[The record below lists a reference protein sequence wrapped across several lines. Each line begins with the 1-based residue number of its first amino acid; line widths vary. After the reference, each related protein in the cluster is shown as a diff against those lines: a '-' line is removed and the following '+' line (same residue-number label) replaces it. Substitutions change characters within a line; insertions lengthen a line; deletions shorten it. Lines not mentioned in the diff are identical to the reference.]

1 MNLLDCSKDCI
12 PPMISCTK
20 DSIGDFGATFKCVA
34 DFIACGIGGC
44 LKGGGG
50 GGGGGV
56 GPMPPMPPMNDE
68 PVNDETVEKL
78 AKALEPVTSL
88 VKTKLTS
95 ENTAYGLFTDVLDAC
110 KAGLGA
116 CLKSAHGNIFHFA
129 ACTGQFGVC
138 SAMNLLDCSKDCIP
152 PMIGCTKNSM
162 GDFGA
167 TFKCVAD
174 FIACGLGGCLKG
186 GGGGGGGGPMPPMPP
201 VNDEPNADK
210 LIKGLQPVTSLI
222 PSAPAA
228 YGIFT
233 DVLDACK
240 AGLGSCLR
248 EAHGDLIRLGL
259 CAGQF
264 GVCSAMNL
272 LDCSKDCIPPMI
284 SCTKDSIGDFGATFK
299 CVADFIACGI
309 GGCLKGG
316 GGGGGGGP
324 MPPMPPMNDEP
335 VYADKLIKGLK
346 PLTTHGIMDYGY
358 GLFTDV
364 LDACKAGLGS
374 CLASAH
380 GDLIRIGLCAGQFG
394 VCSAMNL
401 LDCSKDCIPPMIS
414 CTKNNMGDFGG
425 TFKCVAD
432 FIACGI
438 GGCLK
443 GGGGGGGAGPM
454 PPMPPM
460 NDEPVD
466 ADKLIKALQPVTALV
481 PSAPAAYGLF
491 TDVLDACNAGLGSC
505 LSTTHGDLLRLG
517 LCAGQFGVCSAMN
530 ILDCSKDCIPPM
542 ISCTK
547 NNMGDFGGT
556 FKCVADF
563 IACGIGGCLKGGGGG
578 GGGGFLPP
586 GPM

>member
-1 MNLLDCSKDCI
+1 MDDI
-12 PPMISCTK
+12 TK
-20 DSIGDFGATFKCVA
+20 C
-34 DFIACGIGGC
+34 
-44 LKGGGG
+44 
-50 GGGGGV
+50 
-56 GPMPPMPPMNDE
+56 
-68 PVNDETVEKL
+68 
-78 AKALEPVTSL
+78 LEPVVNCCSKGEDNAAGSDETIERIIKAVAPATS
-88 VKTKLTS
+88 KGGMT
-95 ENTAYGLFTDVLDAC
+95 YGL
-110 KAGLGA
+110 
-116 CLKSAHGNIFHFA
+116 
-129 ACTGQFGVC
+129 
-138 SAMNLLDCSKDCIP
+138 
-152 PMIGCTKNSM
+152 
-162 GDFGA
+162 
-167 TFKCVAD
+167 
-174 FIACGLGGCLKG
+174 
-186 GGGGGGGGPMPPMPP
+186 
-201 VNDEPNADK
+201 
-210 LIKGLQPVTSLI
+210 
-222 PSAPAA
+222 
-228 YGIFT
+228 FT

-248 EAHGDLIRLGL
+248 SAHGDLVRLGL

-284 SCTKDSIGDFGATFK
+284 SCTKDSIGDFGANFK

-316 GGGGGGGP
+316 GGGGGG
-324 MPPMPPMNDEP
+324 
-335 VYADKLIKGLK
+335 
-346 PLTTHGIMDYGY
+346 
-358 GLFTDV
+358 
-364 LDACKAGLGS
+364 
-374 CLASAH
+374 
-380 GDLIRIGLCAGQFG
+380 
-394 VCSAMNL
+394 
-401 LDCSKDCIPPMIS
+401 
-414 CTKNNMGDFGG
+414 
-425 TFKCVAD
+425 
-432 FIACGI
+432 
-438 GGCLK
+438 
-443 GGGGGGGAGPM
+443 AGPM

-466 ADKLIKALQPVTALV
+466 AEKLIKGLQPVTALV

-505 LSTTHGDLLRLG
+505 LASTHGDLLRLG

>member
-1 MNLLDCSKDCI
+1 
-12 PPMISCTK
+12 MISCT
-20 DSIGDFGATFKCVA
+20 
-34 DFIACGIGGC
+34 
-44 LKGGGG
+44 
-50 GGGGGV
+50 
-56 GPMPPMPPMNDE
+56 
-68 PVNDETVEKL
+68 
-78 AKALEPVTSL
+78 
-88 VKTKLTS
+88 
-95 ENTAYGLFTDVLDAC
+95 
-110 KAGLGA
+110 AG
-116 CLKSAHGNIFHFA
+116 
-129 ACTGQFGVC
+129 
-138 SAMNLLDCSKDCIP
+138 
-152 PMIGCTKNSM
+152 SM

-174 FIACGLGGCLKG
+174 FSACGIGGCIKGG

-284 SCTKDSIGDFGATFK
+284 SCTK
-299 CVADFIACGI
+299 
-309 GGCLKGG
+309 
-316 GGGGGGGP
+316 
-324 MPPMPPMNDEP
+324 
-335 VYADKLIKGLK
+335 
-346 PLTTHGIMDYGY
+346 
-358 GLFTDV
+358 
-364 LDACKAGLGS
+364 
-374 CLASAH
+374 
-380 GDLIRIGLCAGQFG
+380 
-394 VCSAMNL
+394 
-401 LDCSKDCIPPMIS
+401 
-414 CTKNNMGDFGG
+414 NNMGDFGG

-443 GGGGGGGAGPM
+443 GGGGGGGGAGPM

-466 ADKLIKALQPVTALV
+466 AEKLIKGLEPVTALV

-491 TDVLDACNAGLGSC
+491 TDVLDACKAGLGSC
-505 LSTTHGDLLRLG
+505 LASARGDLLRLG

-542 ISCTK
+542 ISCT
-547 NNMGDFGGT
+547 
-556 FKCVADF
+556 
-563 IACGIGGCLKGGGGG
+563 
-578 GGGGFLPP
+578 
-586 GPM
+586 